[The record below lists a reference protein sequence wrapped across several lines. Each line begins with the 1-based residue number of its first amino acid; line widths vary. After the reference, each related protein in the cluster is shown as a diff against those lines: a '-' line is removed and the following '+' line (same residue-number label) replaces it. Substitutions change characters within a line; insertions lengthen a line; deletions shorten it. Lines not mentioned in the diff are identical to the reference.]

1 MAKASNVA
9 SNLIQLD
16 NNNSN
21 NNTMRRSTSLS
32 TKSTVPEQV
41 QLTRIPTCTGQQP
54 PPMQQQ
60 PSFDREGFL
69 RRSLTLTSKADRAN
83 LIHSLTERISQRM
96 NNAAVQ
102 PPTAR
107 VVSTHHVIPV
117 NKQVMSPEG
126 EKYGFGVKFKESS
139 NQYYDM
145 SASYPNGG
153 MNVENQRFIDSLR
166 TNLLKQDTNPNTNNT
181 VTTSSLNPATN
192 QPQNSSQNQLQNP
205 SRNLLNNEIQN
216 GTFHLKKTNG
226 IHHDQSAPKL

>member
-1 MAKASNVA
+1 
-9 SNLIQLD
+9 
-16 NNNSN
+16 
-21 NNTMRRSTSLS
+21 
-32 TKSTVPEQV
+32 
-41 QLTRIPTCTGQQP
+41 
-54 PPMQQQ
+54 
-60 PSFDREGFL
+60 
-69 RRSLTLTSKADRAN
+69 
-83 LIHSLTERISQRM
+83 
-96 NNAAVQ
+96 
-102 PPTAR
+102 
-107 VVSTHHVIPV
+107 
-117 NKQVMSPEG
+117 MSPEG

-181 VTTSSLNPATN
+181 VTTSKSLNQSAEN
-192 QPQNSSQNQLQNP
+192 RLSQNSQLLQNP

>member
-1 MAKASNVA
+1 
-9 SNLIQLD
+9 
-16 NNNSN
+16 
-21 NNTMRRSTSLS
+21 
-32 TKSTVPEQV
+32 
-41 QLTRIPTCTGQQP
+41 
-54 PPMQQQ
+54 
-60 PSFDREGFL
+60 
-69 RRSLTLTSKADRAN
+69 
-83 LIHSLTERISQRM
+83 
-96 NNAAVQ
+96 
-102 PPTAR
+102 
-107 VVSTHHVIPV
+107 
-117 NKQVMSPEG
+117 MSPEG

-181 VTTSSLNPATN
+181 VTTSKSLNQSAEN
-192 QPQNSSQNQLQNP
+192 QLQQNSQLLQNP